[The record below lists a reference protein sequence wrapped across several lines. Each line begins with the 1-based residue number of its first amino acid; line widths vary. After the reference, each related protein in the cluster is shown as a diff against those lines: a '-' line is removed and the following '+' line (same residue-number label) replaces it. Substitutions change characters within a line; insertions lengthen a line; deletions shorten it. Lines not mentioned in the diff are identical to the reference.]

1 MGSPGMWRRV
11 FVRTGSCT
19 AKVRTHAPATVR
31 RQLSSWPPCPAGAGS
46 RGLRLPCPATGAAA
60 GGSGVGSSPSSDE
73 AARGYARRAAPVAR
87 DLRVRLSGRH
97 ARRRDP
103 DCRVSVGRT
112 TWRRGCV
119 SSSFAKGRLCR
130 SIEPSSAELQAWC
143 RRAGAIPQRLDR
155 RPDQKRPA
163 LLIGRRRLGAAEL
176 DRKARRSGRCSGGS
190 SGGAVA
196 DRGLTPQSINLILKR
211 RCAMAGLDPRDYSAH
226 RLRAGYSPKRRVEGL
241 RCSRRCSSRST
252 VRCSRRRA
260 ITTRST
266 GRRAG
271 RCA

>member
-19 AKVRTHAPATVR
+19 AKVRTRRRRSGGGCRAGHPAPRAR
-31 RQLSSWPPCPAGAGS
+31 DRGAI
-46 RGLRLPCPATGAAA
+46 RLPCPATGAAA

-112 TWRRGCV
+112 AWRRGCV

-130 SIEPSSAELQAWC
+130 SIEPSSAE
-143 RRAGAIPQRLDR
+143 
-155 RPDQKRPA
+155 
-163 LLIGRRRLGAAEL
+163 
-176 DRKARRSGRCSGGS
+176 
-190 SGGAVA
+190 
-196 DRGLTPQSINLILKR
+196 
-211 RCAMAGLDPRDYSAH
+211 
-226 RLRAGYSPKRRVEGL
+226 
-241 RCSRRCSSRST
+241 SRRD
-252 VRCSRRRA
+252 VGA
-260 ITTRST
+260 LEPFPNAST
-266 GRRAG
+266 GGPTRNALPSSSAAAVLVRPSWIARHGEAAGVPGDRAVG
-271 RCA
+271 RSRTGG